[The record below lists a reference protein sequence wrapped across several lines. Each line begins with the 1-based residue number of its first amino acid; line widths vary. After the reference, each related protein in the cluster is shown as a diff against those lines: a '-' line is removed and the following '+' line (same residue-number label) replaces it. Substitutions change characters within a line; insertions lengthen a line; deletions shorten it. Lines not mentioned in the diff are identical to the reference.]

1 MENKDKLIWC
11 IGAAVVVSYLIAVVW
26 LGEYITEQVTI
37 SVPYAR

>member
-11 IGAAVVVSYLIAVVW
+11 IGAAVVVSYLIAVVG
-26 LGEYITEQVTI
+26 LGEYITEQVAS